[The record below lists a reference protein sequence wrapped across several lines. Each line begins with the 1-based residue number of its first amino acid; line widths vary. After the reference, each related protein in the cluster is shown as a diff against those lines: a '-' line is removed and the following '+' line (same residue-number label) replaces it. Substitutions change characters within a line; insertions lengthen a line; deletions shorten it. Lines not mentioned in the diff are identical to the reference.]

1 MRSDFTLTYGLGYQ
15 LETPPYEVDGKQ
27 VLVVDQGGN
36 PIRTEDYLAARK
48 SAALAGQVYNPTLG
62 FATIR
67 NVSGGRKYP
76 YDPFYGGFRPHRPSP
91 PSPPLRAAELLIFL
105 RPEKNQASRGW
116 AHFLRERKR

>member
-1 MRSDFTLTYGLGYQ
+1 M
-15 LETPPYEVDGKQ
+15 PPYEVDGKQ

-36 PIRTEDYLAARK
+36 PIRTEEYLAARK

-76 YDPFYGGFRPHRPSP
+76 YDPFYGGFSSRVAAPWDP
-91 PSPPLRAAELLIFL
+91 PGC
-105 RPEKNQASRGW
+105 SRGFR
-116 AHFLRERKR
+116 FLFVPDKNTPRGGLGACLRSL

>member
-1 MRSDFTLTYGLGYQ
+1 M
-15 LETPPYEVDGKQ
+15 PPYEVDGKQ

-36 PIRTEDYLAARK
+36 PIRTEEYLAARK

-76 YDPFYGGFRPHRPSP
+76 YDPFYGGFTSP
-91 PSPPLRAAELLIFL
+91 VAPPRNPPGLSGCFGSCFGPKKTMPRGGLGVSLR
-105 RPEKNQASRGW
+105 RPEAVYNTLSRP
-116 AHFLRERKR
+116 L

>member
-1 MRSDFTLTYGLGYQ
+1 M
-15 LETPPYEVDGKQ
+15 PPYEVDGKQ

-76 YDPFYGGFRPHRPSP
+76 YDPFYGGFWPPGAPPRDPPVFSRVFPSLFGPNKTPRP
-91 PSPPLRAAELLIFL
+91 
-105 RPEKNQASRGW
+105 GGG
-116 AHFLRERKR
+116 